1 MHIAL
6 RKMCPYSELFW
17 CLFSR
22 IRNEYGEIRI
32 ISLYS
37 DQMREDTGQNN
48 SEYGNFLG
56 SVEYVN
62 ISLDVGT
69 ATNVYKL
76 LLGNLEQFSNV
87 VIEVG
92 DVVV

>member
-37 DQMREDTGQNN
+37 DQMREDKGQNN